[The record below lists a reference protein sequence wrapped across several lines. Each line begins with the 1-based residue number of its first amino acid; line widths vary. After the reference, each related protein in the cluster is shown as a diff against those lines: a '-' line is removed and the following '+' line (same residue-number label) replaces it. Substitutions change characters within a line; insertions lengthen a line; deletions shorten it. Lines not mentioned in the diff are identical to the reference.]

1 MHGLRRFGPEK
12 FIFEGVRNRTVLLPR
27 QADSGCYRDFK
38 IANIVTLFS
47 VAMRSVR
54 GAKKVKRPIGVT
66 IIAVLTF
73 LGAAILALGAVSFF
87 FVAFLGMTGGDS
99 GDPASVAIAGMGIAG
114 GFSLLV
120 LAGVAGCL
128 AIGVLELREWARIV
142 SVATIGSSIGFTIL
156 SLFAV
161 RRYVVLPAVPSIYF
175 HLLVVT
181 TAVWM
186 LAYLS
191 LPRVKRVFSAVT
203 AQPAQ

>member
-1 MHGLRRFGPEK
+1 MVTLL
-12 FIFEGVRNRTVLLPR
+12 VRNPEGRCDCAFCAT
-27 QADSGCYRDFK
+27 
-38 IANIVTLFS
+38 
-47 VAMRSVR
+47 RSVR
-54 GAKKVKRPIGVT
+54 GDKNVRRPIGVT
-66 IIAVLTF
+66 IIAVMTF
-73 LGAAILALGAVSFF
+73 LGAAILALGAIGFF

-128 AIGVLELREWARIV
+128 AIGVLELREWARIISVV
-142 SVATIGSSIGFTIL
+142 SIAAGIGFTIL

-161 RRYVVLPAVPSIYF
+161 RRYVVLPAIPSIYC

-186 LAYLS
+186 LAYLMM
-191 LPRVKRVFSAVT
+191 PRVKLVFSAVT
-203 AQPAQ
+203 PRPAH